1 MRAALRLACGL
12 AFVAPALAAQQ
23 APVSAGL
30 PASGAVPA
38 LRDVG
43 FDQRL
48 GESLPLETELRDE
61 QGRAVKLGD
70 YFGKKPV
77 VLSLVYYQCPMLCT
91 LTLNGLASALGVLKL
106 DVGNEF
112 EVVTVSFEPKDTP
125 ELAAAKKATY
135 LQRYKRPGAERG
147 WHFLTGDAA
156 SIARLT
162 QAVGFRY
169 AWDERTRQWAHPAGI
184 MVATPEGRLARYL
197 FGVEY
202 APRDLRLALVEAS
215 AGRIGT
221 AADAVVLY
229 CYQYDPSTGRYSAAI
244 MRLVR
249 LGATL
254 TLLGLG
260 AFLIVMLR
268 RERASQAL
276 EP

>member
-1 MRAALRLACGL
+1 MTRSLRLACGL
-12 AFVAPALAAQQ
+12 ALLAPGLLAQQPPVAQGAPAGAA
-23 APVSAGL
+23 
-30 PASGAVPA
+30 PAA

-48 GESLPLETELRDE
+48 GEGLPLDAEFRDE
-61 QGRAVKLGD
+61 QGRTVKLGD

-91 LTLNGLASALGVLKL
+91 LALNGLSSALSVLQL
-106 DVGNEF
+106 DVGKEF

-125 ELAAAKKATY
+125 ELATAKKDTY
-135 LQRYKRPGAERG
+135 LKRYKRAGAEKG
-147 WHFLTGDAA
+147 WHFLTGDTM
-156 SIARLT
+156 SIMRLT

-184 MVATPEGRLARYL
+184 VVATPEGRLARYL
-197 FGVEY
+197 YGVEY

-215 AGRIGT
+215 AGKVGSPV
-221 AADAVVLY
+221 DAVVLY

-260 AFLIVMLR
+260 AFVVVMLR
-268 RERASQAL
+268 RERASRPQ

>member
-1 MRAALRLACGL
+1 MTRSLRLACGL
-12 AFVAPALAAQQ
+12 ALLAPALLAQKPPVAQGAPAGVAPA
-23 APVSAGL
+23 
-30 PASGAVPA
+30 A
-38 LRDVG
+38 LREVG

-48 GESLPLETELRDE
+48 GEGLPLDAEFRDE
-61 QGRAVKLGD
+61 QGRTVKLGD

-91 LTLNGLASALGVLKL
+91 LTLNGLSSALSVLQL
-106 DVGNEF
+106 DVGRDF

-125 ELAAAKKATY
+125 ELATAKKDTY
-135 LQRYKRPGAERG
+135 LKRYKRAGAEKG
-147 WHFLTGDAA
+147 WHFLTGDTM
-156 SIARLT
+156 SIMRLT

-184 MVATPEGRLARYL
+184 VVATPEGRLARYL
-197 FGVEY
+197 YGVEY

-215 AGRIGT
+215 AGKVGSPV
-221 AADAVVLY
+221 DAVVLY

-254 TLLGLG
+254 TLLSLG
-260 AFLIVMLR
+260 AFVVVMLR
-268 RERASQAL
+268 RERASRPQ

>member
-1 MRAALRLACGL
+1 MTRSLRLACGL
-12 AFVAPALAAQQ
+12 ALLAPGLLAQQPPVAQGAPAGAA
-23 APVSAGL
+23 
-30 PASGAVPA
+30 PAA
-38 LRDVG
+38 LREVG

-48 GESLPLETELRDE
+48 GEGLPLDAEFRDE
-61 QGRAVKLGD
+61 QGRTVRLGD

-91 LTLNGLASALGVLKL
+91 LTLNGLSSALSVLQL
-106 DVGNEF
+106 DVGKDF

-125 ELAAAKKATY
+125 ELATAKKDTY
-135 LQRYKRPGAERG
+135 LKRYKRAGAEQG
-147 WHFLTGDAA
+147 WHFLTGDTM
-156 SIARLT
+156 SIMRLT

-184 MVATPEGRLARYL
+184 VVATPEGRLARYL
-197 FGVEY
+197 YGVEY

-215 AGRIGT
+215 AGKVGSPV
-221 AADAVVLY
+221 DAVVLY

-254 TLLGLG
+254 TLLALG
-260 AFLIVMLR
+260 AFVVVMLR
-268 RERASQAL
+268 RERASRPQ